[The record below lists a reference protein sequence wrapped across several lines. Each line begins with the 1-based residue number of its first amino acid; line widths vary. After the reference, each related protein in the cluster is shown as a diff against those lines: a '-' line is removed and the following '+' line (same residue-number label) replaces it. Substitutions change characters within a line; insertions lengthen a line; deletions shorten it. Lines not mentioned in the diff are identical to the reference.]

1 VKKPFFIMLLLVLLV
16 GLLVIASA
24 QAKPKAPTGEPYVIG
39 AIFSITGDASSLGI
53 PERNTA
59 QMLEKQIN
67 AAGGI
72 NGHPLKVIIED
83 DRGEPAETLNVA
95 KRLVERDNVL
105 AIVGPSRTGNTLA
118 IKSYMESVRTPLV
131 SCAAGVDIVEPVN
144 PWVFKT
150 PQSDKMA
157 AEKFVPYLKSKKIQR
172 VAILSDNTAF
182 GKGGLKELQ
191 KYLPAAGVDI
201 VDTEEYGP
209 KDSSMETQL
218 TKIKGTKAQALICW
232 GTPPG
237 PAIVAKNMKQLAIKI
252 PLLCSHGVA
261 NDTFLKL
268 AGDAANGVIITVGP
282 LLVANEI
289 PGNNPQKKVLLEYAK
304 MYQKEFGKSA
314 DTFGGH
320 AWDSINLVA
329 KALAETGPSRTK
341 LRARLERIKG
351 YVGVGGV
358 FNFSRTD
365 HNGLTKD
372 AFVIAKVVDGK
383 WKLVSQ

>member
-1 VKKPFFIMLLLVLLV
+1 VKKPFFVMLLLVLLL
-16 GLLVIASA
+16 GLLAVAA
-24 QAKPKAPTGEPYVIG
+24 QAKPQAPAGEPYVIG
-39 AIFSITGDASSLGI
+39 AIFSVTGDASSLGI

-72 NGHPLKVIIED
+72 NGHPLKIIIED
-83 DRGEPAETLNVA
+83 DRGEPGETLNAA
-95 KRLVERDNVL
+95 KRLIERDKVL

-131 SCAAGVDIVEPVN
+131 SCAAGIDIVEPVN

-157 AEKFVPYLKSKKIQR
+157 AEKFVPYLKSKKIKR

-201 VDTEEYGP
+201 IDSEEYGP

-218 TKIKGTKAQALICW
+218 TKIKGYKPQAVICW

-237 PAIVAKNMKQLAIKI
+237 PAIVAKNMKQLAMTM

-261 NDTFLKL
+261 NQTFLKL

-289 PGNNPQKKVLLEYAK
+289 PGNNPQKKILLEYSK
-304 MYQKEFGKSA
+304 MYQKEFNGPA

-320 AWDSINLVA
+320 AWDSINLVVNTL
-329 KALAETGPSRTK
+329 KETGPSRTK
-341 LRARLERIKG
+341 LRARLERTKG

-358 FNFSRTD
+358 FNFTPTD
-365 HNGLTKD
+365 HNGLTRD
-372 AFVIAKVVDGK
+372 AFVIAKVVNGK
-383 WKLVSQ
+383 WKLLSL